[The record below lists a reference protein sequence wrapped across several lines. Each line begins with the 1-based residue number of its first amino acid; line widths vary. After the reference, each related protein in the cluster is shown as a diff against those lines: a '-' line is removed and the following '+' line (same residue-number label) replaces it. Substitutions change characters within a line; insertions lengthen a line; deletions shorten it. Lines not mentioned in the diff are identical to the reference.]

1 MKVNSWNCTRI
12 SAPLG
17 RILLLDD
24 IANIVCIK
32 IILVYS
38 AQLSIT
44 GVEDESWTEYIRV
57 SHNGDSAE
65 RKNLFDCCSS

>member
-1 MKVNSWNCTRI
+1 M
-12 SAPLG
+12 
-17 RILLLDD
+17 ILHGQLSCRNPNQLDD

-57 SHNGDSAE
+57 SHNGDSSE
-65 RKNLFDCCSS
+65 RKKLV